1 MHARRMLVAA
11 ATTFTLLVSAG
22 CAVTLNQDSVGAYIA
37 DSAITTTVKTR
48 FFDSST
54 VDANANGVQTVD
66 QRPDYRYGDRVV
78 VSSGHI
84 SPLS

>member
-11 ATTFTLLVSAG
+11 ATTFNLLVSAG

-37 DSAITTTVKTR
+37 DSAITTPVKTR